1 VFREFR
7 KLLLR
12 QVELC
17 RKLVIM
23 TEIDFLPEWYDSN
36 RRRQLSFRTQYLALG
51 CVVVVMVVWH
61 LVTVHK
67 VSRTRQQLAK
77 NAVVQTQNAS
87 DEFARLKNQVVELQR
102 KAQQIEGLGSRID
115 LPAVIGELSF
125 LIDEKM
131 VFSSLEL
138 VAEKFRSVQHEQQ
151 KSRRGVRPAADSLS
165 GAKSPSVGNVRFK
178 ITIKGVACD
187 AGDVARLVVALEDS
201 AYFREIT
208 SSWRNRTIKNT
219 SPSEEFE
226 VSEFDIGCYL
236 GNYRLDGPL
245 LVKETQNGG
254 RT

>member
-1 VFREFR
+1 
-7 KLLLR
+7 LQ
-12 QVELC
+12 QVERCGRLI
-17 RKLVIM
+17 IM
-23 TEIDFLPEWYDSN
+23 IEIDFLPEWYDSN

-51 CVVVVMVVWH
+51 CAVVVMVVWH
-61 LVTVHK
+61 VAVVHK
-67 VSRTRQQLAK
+67 ISRTRQQLASSP
-77 NAVVQTQNAS
+77 AVQTQSAS
-87 DEFARLKNQVVELQR
+87 DEFARLKNQVAELR
-102 KAQQIEGLGSRID
+102 IKAEQIEALGSRID
-115 LPAVIGELSF
+115 VPAVIGELSF

-226 VSEFDIGCYL
+226 VSEFEIGCYL

-245 LVKETQNGG
+245 LVKETPKGG

>member
-1 VFREFR
+1 M
-7 KLLLR
+7 
-12 QVELC
+12 
-17 RKLVIM
+17 I
-23 TEIDFLPEWYDSN
+23 EIDFLPEWYDSN

-61 LVTVHK
+61 VAAVHK
-67 VSRTRQQLAK
+67 VSRTRKQLAK
-77 NAVVQTQNAS
+77 SPAVQTQSAS
-87 DEFARLKNQVVELQR
+87 DEFARLKNQVAELQR
-102 KAQQIEGLGSRID
+102 KAQQIEALGSRID
-115 LPAVIGELSF
+115 VPAVIGELSF

-138 VAEKFRSVQHEQQ
+138 VAEKFQSVQHEQQ
-151 KSRRGVRPAADSLS
+151 KSRRGVRPAADSP
-165 GAKSPSVGNVRFK
+165 KSPSVGNVRFK

-201 AYFREIT
+201 PYFREIT